1 MEALKKFLVDNHY
14 EERKRVEQLLPFYH
28 EYMKNIL
35 QWNEKINVT
44 SIRQENDFIQ
54 KHYIDSLSLLKY
66 RRWFLSGSKVI
77 DIGTGGGFPG
87 IPLAIFFPET
97 QFILV
102 DSVGK
107 KLEVIKECIKPLS
120 LNNVTLIKER
130 AEILGRNPDHRQQY
144 HICVSR
150 AVAPLQMLSELCIPF
165 VKEKGHF
172 ISYKGKEGIKE
183 VEESRNV
190 ISNLGGQV
198 ENIDFYSEEK
208 GMERHGFIVIRKI
221 KQTPEKYPR
230 EMKEIKK
237 GWK

>member
-1 MEALKKFLVDNHY
+1 MEALGKFLIENNY
-14 EERKRVEQLLPFYH
+14 EERKRVEKLLPFYH

-35 QWNEKINVT
+35 YWNEKINVT
-44 SIRQENDFIQ
+44 SIRQKNEFIQ

-66 RRWFLSGSKVI
+66 KEWFLPRSKVI

-87 IPLAIFFPET
+87 IPLAIFFPEVH
-97 QFILV
+97 FVLV

-107 KLEVIKECIKPLS
+107 KLEVIKECIKPVS

-130 AEILGRNPDHRQQY
+130 AEILGRSPDHRQQY

-150 AVAPLQMLSELCIPF
+150 AVAPLQVLSELCLPL
-165 VKEKGHF
+165 VKKKGCF
-172 ISYKGKEGIKE
+172 ISYKGKEGIRE

-190 ISNLGGQV
+190 ISSLGGEV
-198 ENIDFYSEEK
+198 EAMDFSSEEK
-208 GMERHGFIVIRKI
+208 GMEQHGFIVIRKV

-237 GWK
+237 EWK